1 MFNLRW
7 RTVEDEGTSDRRV
20 SVSVSL
26 VRTTSGRLTRLHVNM
41 QKKDNMTEAQHRV
54 LTNNLDQSQLLVYK
68 LFINAGDH
76 FNVYLPSLSPGHFL
90 LI

>member
-26 VRTTSGRLTRLHVNM
+26 LRTTSGRLTRLHVNM
-41 QKKDNMTEAQHRV
+41 QKKDNMTEAQQ
-54 LTNNLDQSQLLVYK
+54 NY
-68 LFINAGDH
+68 
-76 FNVYLPSLSPGHFL
+76 
-90 LI
+90 